1 MAVWVTYSIHWYCS
15 KGAEVKHLLL
25 TTCTYYII
33 AILVDIAKRA
43 TADSAKRVSI
53 YRRKK
58 VGGPG
63 PTLTTLGG
71 ALAPP
76 GPPLATLLLS
86 GIYLPGRQRVRGKWM
101 LQQKAG

>member
-53 YRRKK
+53 YSRKK
-58 VGGPG
+58 VGGGPG

-76 GPPLATLLLS
+76 GPPLATLLASILA
-86 GIYLPGRQRVRGKWM
+86 IYSDVTN
-101 LQQKAG
+101 